1 MLGKIERRDAERV
14 AAAVASAPP
23 PPPPERPP
31 TAELAC
37 VQAAVQLRPQT
48 ADVRRALHG
57 RVATERPTTAA
68 VRPAAAAGPSA
79 ADGWA
84 ATQDYET
91 AVHPQGTNLELLLM
105 STWGDAHYLV
115 SAAARP
121 PPPASPPPPPA
132 RRCQPAAVPRRRSH
146 ARGARAQGLNGIEI
160 LDPSGAPIRLRVDQL
175 RARPHSVNDL
185 PEVKGDP
192 RTPDKLV
199 DGVNDTYDDAHMW
212 LAPFARGS
220 NLLSISLTSVQR
232 GGQRIGALRL
242 WNYAKT
248 AARGVRHFAV
258 YIDGALLYQG
268 SLRPAPPRP
277 TGLRADG
284 SSDASF
290 VQTVLFTDN
299 QALIEQERAN
309 VYTKEELEEE
319 TVLVD
324 NGTRIG
330 GSLTEGGNCRP
341 TTAAVGSGG
350 RPPPAVGSRGPR

>member
-1 MLGKIERRDAERV
+1 MQRR
-14 AAAVASAPP
+14 
-23 PPPPERPP
+23 
-31 TAELAC
+31 
-37 VQAAVQLRPQT
+37 
-48 ADVRRALHG
+48 
-57 RVATERPTTAA
+57 
-68 VRPAAAAGPSA
+68 RPA
-79 ADGWA
+79 
-84 ATQDYET
+84 
-91 AVHPQGTNLELLLM
+91 H
-105 STWGDAHYLV
+105 
-115 SAAARP
+115 
-121 PPPASPPPPPA
+121 
-132 RRCQPAAVPRRRSH
+132 RR
-146 ARGARAQGLNGIEI
+146 
-160 LDPSGAPIRLRVDQL
+160 
-175 RARPHSVNDL
+175 
-185 PEVKGDP
+185 
-192 RTPDKLV
+192 
-199 DGVNDTYDDAHMW
+199 
-212 LAPFARGS
+212 
-220 NLLSISLTSVQR
+220 
-232 GGQRIGALRL
+232 ALRL

-330 GSLTEGGNCRP
+330 GSLTEEGNCRP

-350 RPPPAVGSRGPR
+350 RPPAGGGQPRSSMTLACGASLVLVFNLSANLILN